1 MFMLELVIVILLIVL
16 NGFFAMSELAVIS
29 VRRARLQ
36 PLADEGN
43 RGAQAALA
51 LSAEPGRFLSTVQIG
66 ITLIGIFAGAYSGAT
81 LAQGL
86 GNWLRQF
93 PAVAEFADGLAL
105 GLVVAAIT
113 YLSLII
119 GELAP
124 KHLALR
130 NPERIAA
137 SVARPMMMLAWL
149 ASPLV
154 WLLDASTHLVL
165 RLLGS
170 KSASATQITDE
181 EIKTLLAEATKAGV
195 VAQAEQAMISGVM
208 RLADR
213 PVRMIMTPRPDIV
226 WLDMDNDPTK
236 NLQLLRES
244 RYSRFPVGRG
254 NIDEAIGV
262 IQIKDLLMASLK
274 GKGLD
279 LEGVLREPVI
289 VPDTVGALKVLELLK
304 QSALKIALVVDE
316 YGNLKGLVTA
326 TDILESIIGEM
337 AQEGDR
343 TAPRSPNAKMAP
355 GWWMAVCQSMSSRN
369 YWDCAAYRMRKI
381 SIPSLG
387 CCLIIL
393 RKYPRLAIISIWWVT
408 VSK

>member
-1 MFMLELVIVILLIVL
+1 M
-16 NGFFAMSELAVIS
+16 
-29 VRRARLQ
+29 
-36 PLADEGN
+36 
-43 RGAQAALA
+43 
-51 LSAEPGRFLSTVQIG
+51 SAEPGRFLSTVQIG

-86 GNWLRQF
+86 SDWLRRF

-130 NPERIAA
+130 NPKRIAA

-170 KSASATQITDE
+170 TSASATQITDE

-213 PVRMIMTPRPDIV
+213 RC
-226 WLDMDNDPTK
+226 
-236 NLQLLRES
+236 
-244 RYSRFPVGRG
+244 G
-254 NIDEAIGV
+254 
-262 IQIKDLLMASLK
+262 
-274 GKGLD
+274 
-279 LEGVLREPVI
+279 
-289 VPDTVGALKVLELLK
+289 
-304 QSALKIALVVDE
+304 
-316 YGNLKGLVTA
+316 
-326 TDILESIIGEM
+326 
-337 AQEGDR
+337 
-343 TAPRSPNAKMAP
+343 
-355 GWWMAVCQSMSSRN
+355 
-369 YWDCAAYRMRKI
+369 
-381 SIPSLG
+381 
-387 CCLIIL
+387 
-393 RKYPRLAIISIWWVT
+393 
-408 VSK
+408 